1 MLTDVSQRYS
11 RQYSFDASH
20 CALKFNENFPFR
32 IFFFFSSWI
41 LRGSFFFFCFF
52 CFVLDSLMSKNFNS
66 WILRFFFLFFFFN
79 SLLLKHVYLF
89 AALFELSSRDMLS
102 AWLSVWLPFVRSF
115 VALSGTKSQ
124 SKNNII
130 SHFWFCLPSPVK
142 QSANRC
148 SAIEWAIDKT
158 LLRVRLCSTEFRNR
172 TIPVRI
178 GRISESSIRYL
189 LYFAPL

>member
-1 MLTDVSQRYS
+1 MFLKDIRDNILSM
-11 RQYSFDASH
+11 H
-20 CALKFNENFPFR
+20 LIALSSSMKTSLSE
-32 IFFFFSSWI
+32 FFFFFILNSS
-41 LRGSFFFFCFF
+41 RFFFFFCFF
-52 CFVLDSLMSKNFNS
+52 VLFWIHWCRKTLILEFFV
-66 WILRFFFLFFFFN
+66 FFLFFFFN

-115 VALSGTKSQ
+115 VALAGTKSQ

-130 SHFWFCLPSPVK
+130 SHFWFCLPSPIK

>member
-1 MLTDVSQRYS
+1 MPTDVSQIYS
-11 RQYSFDASH
+11 RQYSFDAFH

-32 IFFFFSSWI
+32 IFFFILNSSRFSF
-41 LRGSFFFFCFF
+41 LL
-52 CFVLDSLMSKNFNS
+52 CFVFDSLMLKNFNS
-66 WILRFFFLFFFFN
+66 WIFRFFCN
-79 SLLLKHVYLF
+79 SLLSKHVYLF
-89 AALFELSSRDMLS
+89 ATLFELSSRHVLS

-124 SKNNII
+124 SKNII
-130 SHFWFCLPSPVK
+130 TSHFWFCLPSPVK

-172 TIPVRI
+172 TIPIRI
-178 GRISESSIRYL
+178 GRISERSIRYL

>member
-32 IFFFFSSWI
+32 FFFSSWI
-41 LRGSFFFFCFF
+41 LRGSFFF
-52 CFVLDSLMSKNFNS
+52 CFVMF
-66 WILRFFFLFFFFN
+66 WIHWCWKTLILEFLVFFFFN

-89 AALFELSSRDMLS
+89 AALFELSSRQVLS
-102 AWLSVWLPFVRSF
+102 AWLSVWLPFVRRF
-115 VALSGTKSQ
+115 VAPSGTKSQ
-124 SKNNII
+124 SKNKII
-130 SHFWFCLPSPVK
+130 SHFWFCLPSHVK

-148 SAIEWAIDKT
+148 STMEWSIDKT

-178 GRISESSIRYL
+178 GRISERSIRYL

>member
-1 MLTDVSQRYS
+1 MFLKDIRDNILSM
-11 RQYSFDASH
+11 H
-20 CALKFNENFPFR
+20 LIALSSSMKTSLSE
-32 IFFFFSSWI
+32 FFFSI
-41 LRGSFFFFCFF
+41 LNSSRFFFFCFVLF
-52 CFVLDSLMSKNFNS
+52 LIHWCRKTLILEFFV
-66 WILRFFFLFFFFN
+66 FFFLN

-89 AALFELSSRDMLS
+89 AASFELSSRQVLS

-124 SKNNII
+124 SKNKII
-130 SHFWFCLPSPVK
+130 SHFWFCLPSHVK

-148 SAIEWAIDKT
+148 STIEWSIDKT

-178 GRISESSIRYL
+178 GRNSERSIRYL

>member
-32 IFFFFSSWI
+32 FFFFHPE
-41 LRGSFFFFCFF
+41 FFEVLFFLF
-52 CFVLDSLMSKNFNS
+52 CYVLDSLMLKNFNS
-66 WILRFFFLFFFFN
+66 WILRFFFN

-89 AALFELSSRDMLS
+89 AASFELSSRQVLS

-115 VALSGTKSQ
+115 VALLIRSQ

-142 QSANRC
+142 HSANRC

-178 GRISESSIRYL
+178 GRISERSIRYL

>member
-1 MLTDVSQRYS
+1 MKTSLS
-11 RQYSFDASH
+11 
-20 CALKFNENFPFR
+20 E
-32 IFFFFSSWI
+32 FFFFFILNSS
-41 LRGSFFFFCFF
+41 RFFFFCF
-52 CFVLDSLMSKNFNS
+52 VLFSIHWCWKTL
-66 WILRFFFLFFFFN
+66 ILEFFFFFFFFFFN

-89 AALFELSSRDMLS
+89 AALFELSSRHVLS

-115 VALSGTKSQ
+115 VALAGTKSQ

-130 SHFWFCLPSPVK
+130 SHFWFCLPSPIK

-172 TIPVRI
+172 TIPIFLFR
-178 GRISESSIRYL
+178 
-189 LYFAPL
+189 FAPL

>member
-1 MLTDVSQRYS
+1 MPTDVSQIYS
-11 RQYSFDASH
+11 RQYSFDAFH

-32 IFFFFSSWI
+32 IFFSSWI
-41 LRGSFFFFCFF
+41 LRGSFF
-52 CFVLDSLMSKNFNS
+52 CFVLFSIHWCWKTL
-66 WILRFFFLFFFFN
+66 ILEFFDIFFFKFIAVETRL
-79 SLLLKHVYLF
+79 LF
-89 AALFELSSRDMLS
+89 AALFELSWRHVLS

-115 VALSGTKSQ
+115 EALSGTKSQ

-142 QSANRC
+142 QPANRC

-178 GRISESSIRYL
+178 GRTSERSIRYL
-189 LYFAPL
+189 LYLAPL

>member
-1 MLTDVSQRYS
+1 MHLI
-11 RQYSFDASH
+11 
-20 CALKFNENFPFR
+20 ALSSSMKTSLSD
-32 IFFFFSSWI
+32 FFFHPEFFEV
-41 LRGSFFFFCFF
+41 LFFFCFVMF
-52 CFVLDSLMSKNFNS
+52 WIHWCWKTLILEFFV
-66 WILRFFFLFFFFN
+66 FFFN

-89 AALFELSSRDMLS
+89 AASFELSSRQVLS

-115 VALSGTKSQ
+115 VALLIRSQ

-142 QSANRC
+142 HSANRC

-158 LLRVRLCSTEFRNR
+158 LLRVRLYSTEFRNR

-178 GRISESSIRYL
+178 GRISERSIRYL

>member
-1 MLTDVSQRYS
+1 MFPKDIRDNILSM
-11 RQYSFDASH
+11 H
-20 CALKFNENFPFR
+20 LIALSSSMKTSLSD
-32 IFFFFSSWI
+32 FFFFILNSS
-41 LRGSFFFFCFF
+41 RFFFFCFAMF
-52 CFVLDSLMSKNFNS
+52 WIHWCWKTLILEFFV
-66 WILRFFFLFFFFN
+66 FFFFN

-89 AALFELSSRDMLS
+89 AALFELSSRQVLS

-142 QSANRC
+142 QSANKC
-148 SAIEWAIDKT
+148 STIEWSIDKT

-178 GRISESSIRYL
+178 GRISERSIRYL

>member
-1 MLTDVSQRYS
+1 MFLKDIRDNILSM
-11 RQYSFDASH
+11 H
-20 CALKFNENFPFR
+20 LIALSSSMKTSLSDFFCYPEFFEVLFFVVVVLFS
-32 IFFFFSSWI
+32 IHWCWKTLILEFFFF
-41 LRGSFFFFCFF
+41 
-52 CFVLDSLMSKNFNS
+52 
-66 WILRFFFLFFFFN
+66 FFFLN
-79 SLLLKHVYLF
+79 PLLLKHVYLF
-89 AALFELSSRDMLS
+89 AALFELSSKHVLS

-124 SKNNII
+124 SKNKII
-130 SHFWFCLPSPVK
+130 SHFWFCLPSHVK

-148 SAIEWAIDKT
+148 STIEWSIDKT

-178 GRISESSIRYL
+178 GRISERSIRYH

>member
-32 IFFFFSSWI
+32 FFFFILNSS
-41 LRGSFFFFCFF
+41 RFFFFLF
-52 CFVLDSLMSKNFNS
+52 CYVLDSLMLKNFNS
-66 WILRFFFLFFFFN
+66 WILRFFFN

-89 AALFELSSRDMLS
+89 AASFELSSRQVLS

-115 VALSGTKSQ
+115 VALAGTKSQ

-130 SHFWFCLPSPVK
+130 SHFWFCLPSPIK

-178 GRISESSIRYL
+178 GRISERSIRYL